1 VITPRGVR
9 VVQALAA
16 TVVAALIL
24 LVAGA
29 PGNSQ
34 GDDAWLELEGE
45 EALVAAPCPAPSSVE
60 LATASAGRL
69 EAARDGSFE
78 IFGPRRVELRVP
90 IDWTTDPLGAHRFR
104 QNLHKLRFLEPLLA
118 SYATSGNVEDLRQA
132 AEIGLDWVRANPRDE
147 RATPVEAWSDKVVG
161 DRVPF
166 LSYLVRAAACEGLL
180 HERERR
186 VLLTSVAEH
195 GNVLASKR
203 IYAPDN
209 HGLFVDL
216 GLARLTNFFPFLER
230 TDEWREL
237 ARERFE
243 RTLRGRL
250 AAGVWLEHSSAYQFL
265 AIRALE
271 DFLRVHGPDAE
282 LESILAEMHAA
293 AAWFVKPNGEI
304 TQFGDSNL
312 EPVPDWAAAEAARLG
327 GLVTFRDAGFAFVR
341 ARGEAGDTGYLA
353 VTDGFHNL
361 THKHADELSFELFD
375 HGTSIVI
382 DTGLYDKD
390 PGPVRDYVVSNRAH
404 STLTVDGLDLPI
416 SDAGEAYGSGL
427 VATGA
432 GDGWYAIEGANPLL
446 AGQGVRHER
455 LFLYRPGV
463 ALLIVDRV
471 RADAPHTYT
480 HYLHLHPNVDARPGP
495 EGALDLEAANLD
507 AAIYD
512 LDNGTPVTRSK
523 VRGQKEPLQ
532 GFTSPDFRE
541 WLPRWAIAYSDQAQS
556 EIRALSV
563 ALDPSRL
570 RAAAISTD
578 GARTDVELVDGE
590 GARSRLDVVRTG
602 ETLEVSAGG

>member
-1 VITPRGVR
+1 MITERGLR
-9 VVQALAA
+9 VVHALTAA
-16 TVVAALIL
+16 VVAALIL

-29 PGNSQ
+29 PGNPRD
-34 GDDAWLELEGE
+34 GDTWLELSAD
-45 EALVAAPCPAPSSVE
+45 EAVVAAPCPSPSSVA
-60 LATASAGRL
+60 LATASPGRL
-69 EAARDGSFE
+69 AAARDGSFE
-78 IFGPRRVELRVP
+78 VFGPRRVELRVP

-104 QNLHKLRFLEPLLA
+104 QNLHKLRFVEPLLA
-118 SYATSGNVEDLRQA
+118 SYATTGNTEDLRQA
-132 AEIGLDWVRANPRDE
+132 TEIGLDWVGANPFGDRG
-147 RATPVEAWSDKVVG
+147 TPVEAWSDKVVG

-180 HERERR
+180 DDRERR
-186 VLLTSVAEH
+186 LLLASIAEH
-195 GNVLASKR
+195 GRVLASKR

-230 TDEWREL
+230 SDEWREL

-243 RTLRGRL
+243 ATLRGRL
-250 AAGVWLEHSSAYQFL
+250 SAGVWLEHSSAYEFL

-282 LESILAEMHAA
+282 LEGLLVEMRAA
-293 AAWFVKPNGEI
+293 AGWFVKPNGEI

-312 EPVPDWAAAEAARLG
+312 EPIPDWAAAEASRLG

-341 ARGEAGDTGYLA
+341 ARGGAGDIGYLA

-375 HGTSIVI
+375 HGTSIVT

-427 VATGA
+427 EASGA
-432 GDGWYAIEGANPLL
+432 GDGWYAIEGTNPLL
-446 AGQGVRHER
+446 EAQGVRHER
-455 LFLYRPGV
+455 LLLYRPGV
-463 ALLIVDRV
+463 VLLVVDRV
-471 RADAPHTYT
+471 RADAPHTYAR
-480 HYLHLHPNVDARPGP
+480 YLHLHPNVEAQPGRD
-495 EGALDLEAANLD
+495 GALELEAANLD
-507 AAIYD
+507 AAVYD

-523 VRGQKEPLQ
+523 VRGQNEPLQ

-541 WLPRWAIAYSDQAQS
+541 WLPRWAIAYSDQSQS
-556 EIRALSV
+556 ETRVLSI
-563 ALDPSRL
+563 ALDANRL
-570 RAAAISTD
+570 RAAGVSTE
-578 GARTDVELVDGE
+578 GARTEIELVDAE
-590 GARSRLDVVRTG
+590 GARSAIDVVRTG
-602 ETLEVSAGG
+602 EALELSAAD